1 MRQKKYL
8 SSHKLSKFSLF
19 ENYRSGNGMV
29 ELRKAL
35 IESSFGSKYP
45 VPLGKPLE
53 TKMGGLKKILVL
65 NYRKGL
71 KYF

>member
-1 MRQKKYL
+1 
-8 SSHKLSKFSLF
+8 
-19 ENYRSGNGMV
+19 MV